1 MAGIYSDCNT
11 LAMNSRPTATY
22 EKEFGGKQQF
32 AGVGRALLDGTP
44 LQDDLRRVSWVQI
57 HLRMSHRSTEKIGTA
72 LEHTHTAVV
81 VIKLKKVART
91 RLQSVGFQR

>member
-1 MAGIYSDCNT
+1 MAEIYSDCNT

-72 LEHTHTAVV
+72 LEHTHSRRRDKV
-81 VIKLKKVART
+81 KKR
-91 RLQSVGFQR
+91 